1 MENSIPTE
9 RKVEIAQ
16 ALVKRAIEISGNT
29 PHDVFFEWS
38 PHVDDITIS
47 INRNGWER
55 NQKSTTVTVGFGAH
69 NDTEGDY
76 DAIMAI
82 LDKLEGK

>member
-1 MENSIPTE
+1 MDKK
-9 RKVEIAQ
+9 RKMEIATT
-16 ALVKRAIEISGNT
+16 LLRRAIEISGNT
-29 PHDVFFEWS
+29 PHDVFFDWS

-55 NQKSTTVTVGFGAH
+55 NRKSTTVTVGFGAN

-76 DAIMAI
+76 EAIMAI